1 MPRPLIGKWRM
12 EAQVPSSL
20 GASALSRKV
29 VWRQAA
35 WSGRATGLLGED
47 EELRFS
53 WAPEE
58 VDLKPSFKGAH
69 QPLPPRAWV
78 PRGPHS
84 HPAQPV
90 ASRRPVVV
98 GVGGAG
104 GVGGQGWVNAATL

>member
-1 MPRPLIGKWRM
+1 MELPRPLIGKWGM
-12 EAQVPSSL
+12 EAQVQSSL

-69 QPLPPRAWV
+69 QPLLH
-78 PRGPHS
+78 GPGS
-84 HPAQPV
+84 LGALIAAQPSLWQ
-90 ASRRPVVV
+90 AEGR
-98 GVGGAG
+98 
-104 GVGGQGWVNAATL
+104 